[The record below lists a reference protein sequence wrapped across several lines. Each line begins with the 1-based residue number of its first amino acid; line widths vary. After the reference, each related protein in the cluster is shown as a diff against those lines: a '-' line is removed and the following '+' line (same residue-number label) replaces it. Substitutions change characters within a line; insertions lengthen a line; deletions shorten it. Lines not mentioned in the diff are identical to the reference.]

1 MNKLVTT
8 CLILAVLLGTA
19 GIARA
24 DDPYVSI
31 STTKDRLEFG
41 MATFS
46 DLEPSLVSVSGKA
59 LFPGIL
65 FSASASLTVKV
76 DSNCL
81 HGPILASISDLRHT
95 RGQIIPCERV
105 SVSAPTT
112 NGYVSMAK
120 PVIISNPETGPHD
133 IDLDFRVERLLHD
146 PAGKFSGN
154 ITFTIIPVSF

>member
-46 DLEPSLVSVSGKA
+46 ELEPSLVNGKA
-59 LFPGIL
+59 LFPSIL
-65 FSASASLTVKV
+65 YSATASLTVRV

-81 HGPILASISDLRHT
+81 HGPVVASMSELRHT
-95 RGQIIPCERV
+95 GGKIIPRERI
-105 SVSAPTT
+105 SISAPTT

-120 PVIISNPETGPHD
+120 PVKISNPETGPHD
-133 IDLDFRVERLLHD
+133 IDLDFRVERLLND
-146 PAGKFSGN
+146 PAGKFSGT
-154 ITFTIIPVSF
+154 ITFTIIPTSF